1 MQMLVWVFASR
12 CKMQKMPRTGS
23 ASRCKMQ
30 KMPMIGSASRCKMQ
44 KIKLIGNR
52 APRVVKSLEYREKKA
67 KVLVDHII
75 IFFSTNLSIF

>member
-1 MQMLVWVFASR
+1 
-12 CKMQKMPRTGS
+12 MPRTGS

-30 KMPMIGSASRCKMQ
+30 K
-44 KIKLIGNR
+44 IKLLGNR

-75 IFFSTNLSIF
+75 IFLVIISACSEFDARREVKNTAGKS